1 MTGPP
6 DPTPATDGSAVRR
19 PAVAGSFY
27 PADPVE
33 LAELVDGLLES
44 ARPPDDAVAAVEA
57 GLAGILVPHAG
68 LVYSGHVA
76 AVAWRLAAGAWR
88 LAAGAALAASDAPTT
103 LVMLGTNHRAGW
115 LHGIGV
121 WEAGTWRTPLGDMA
135 VDEDLA
141 AQIVAL
147 GPPFMV
153 DRDAHRSEH
162 SLEVQLPFVSRT
174 LPGARI
180 VPLAI
185 SAGGGELAVSAGARL
200 GTLLAKRRAK
210 GIRTSLAISTDMAHY
225 PPATVGARVTEA
237 LAPIVL
243 ALEPTRLAQREAEI
257 ADSGLPGLACG
268 MCGIEPTVLGL
279 AALRAM
285 GVEQGIRLAAA
296 TSADV
301 GGPSGRTVGYLAAAF
316 PG

>member
-1 MTGPP
+1 MMRPP
-6 DPTPATDGSAVRR
+6 DAMPGTEVSPVRH

-33 LAELVDGLLES
+33 LAELVDGLLKS
-44 ARPPDDAVAAVEA
+44 ARPPDDAVAAVAA

-76 AVAWRLAAGAWR
+76 AVAWRLAKGAWR
-88 LAAGAALAASDAPTT
+88 LAANAAPDASDAPATI
-103 LVMLGTNHRAGW
+103 VMLGTNHRAGW
-115 LHGIGV
+115 LQGIGA
-121 WEAGTWRTPLGDMA
+121 WEAA

-141 AQIVAL
+141 AEIVAL

-174 LPGARI
+174 RPGARI

-185 SAGGGELAVSAGARL
+185 SAGRGELAVSAGARL
-200 GTLLAKRRAK
+200 GVLLAERRTQGAR
-210 GIRTSLAISTDMAHY
+210 ICLAISTDMAHY
-225 PPATVGARVTEA
+225 PPATIGAGVTED
-237 LAPIVL
+237 LAPIIL
-243 ALEPTRLAQREAEI
+243 ALEPTRLAHREAEI
-257 ADSGLPGLACG
+257 ADSGLRGVACG

-285 GVEQGIRLAAA
+285 GVERGIRLAAA

-301 GGPSGRTVGYLAAAF
+301 GGPSGRTVGYLSVAF